1 MFTLVVL
8 WRGITRN
15 DRGSPGCS
23 CRRGVTRPHSCSLAR
38 YGRQTKSV
46 VLCISEK
53 KNSPPQRTAR
63 SNPRAPT
70 APSIID
76 TVASQDTRKR
86 DFERAMGAIST
97 GTMNV
102 LPNQWA
108 ANGSKTIE
116 FFSYGRNTP
125 PTTSMALWWDTPP
138 RNRGLT
144 RTFCRCVSRPASYQP
159 PPQMYNIQPLPT
171 NVLERHQRSISRR
184 HE

>member
-1 MFTLVVL
+1 MA
-8 WRGITRN
+8 GKRN
-15 DRGSPGCS
+15 QSS
-23 CRRGVTRPHSCSLAR
+23 CASAR
-38 YGRQTKSV
+38 
-46 VLCISEK
+46 
-53 KNSPPQRTAR
+53 KNSTPQRTAR

-86 DFERAMGAIST
+86 DFERAMGALST
-97 GTMNV
+97 VTMNV

-125 PTTSMALWWDTPP
+125 HYCHGIMVGHTTAESRSNPNVLPLRESPCISPTAPP
-138 RNRGLT
+138 
-144 RTFCRCVSRPASYQP
+144 
-159 PPQMYNIQPLPT
+159 MYNIQPLPT